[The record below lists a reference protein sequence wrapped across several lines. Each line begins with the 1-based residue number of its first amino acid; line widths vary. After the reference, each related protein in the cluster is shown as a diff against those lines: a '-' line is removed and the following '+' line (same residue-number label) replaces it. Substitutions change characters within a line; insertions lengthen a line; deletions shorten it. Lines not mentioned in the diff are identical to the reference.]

1 VKEEMERSRKERRN
15 VKELRRKENEE
26 QTRTG
31 PAKEKKRKREWKK
44 TDQIRDRFLTPH
56 LFSSAGSCHRHLQSN
71 HPVLHREAQPPTPPS
86 AASPIAAGVPVY
98 NPTPPG
104 PHRRKLPLPHLCSAA
119 PLCCD
124 EEDEGNKNRIEEMK
138 RDRRKKEKD

>member
-1 VKEEMERSRKERRN
+1 MKTERKKEITS
-15 VKELRRKENEE
+15 KEN
-26 QTRTG
+26 
-31 PAKEKKRKREWKK
+31 KKK

-86 AASPIAAGVPVY
+86 AASPIVAGVPVF

-119 PLCCD
+119 PLCC
-124 EEDEGNKNRIEEMK
+124 EEEEMK
-138 RDRRKKEKD
+138 KKIEEEISKGTGQERRPATPQGKKRKKRKRK